1 MTRFVEWCVETETAV
16 STHKL
21 HRLDAQLPK
30 IAHAVTVVADA
41 VPGFYAFPSRL
52 AGLLAKLGKPAAA
65 AYLATKLPATKAI
78 RSGDLGE
85 ILCNAYVL
93 ESTKFNL
100 GIRRLRWKDHR
111 EMSMRGEDVLA
122 FNLDPKGL
130 LYILKAEVKSRAS
143 MTSAVISEARDAL
156 SYNSGLPS
164 PHAISFV
171 ADRLNENGDAMLR
184 DALDKAQLL
193 GGIRQHQITHMLF
206 TFSGSNPSNLLTKNL
221 NSYSGSVPQQYVA
234 LTVAKHQ
241 EFIKSVFETVLK

>member
-1 MTRFVEWCVETETAV
+1 METETAV

-21 HRLDAQLPK
+21 HRLNAESPK
-30 IAHAVTVVADA
+30 IAHAVTLVAEA
-41 VPGFYAFPSRL
+41 VPSFYVIPSRL
-52 AGLLAKLGKPAAA
+52 SGLLAKLGKPAAA
-65 AYLATKLPATKAI
+65 DYIATKLPVTKAI

-122 FNLDPKGL
+122 FSLDPKAGL
-130 LYILKAEVKSRAS
+130 HILKAEVKSRAS

-156 SYNSGLPS
+156 SYNNELPS

-171 ADRLNENGDAMLR
+171 ADRLNEASDVVLR
-184 DALDKAQLL
+184 DALDKAQLI
-193 GGIRQHQITHMLF
+193 GGIKQSQITHMLF

-221 NSYSGSVPQQYVA
+221 NGYSGSVPQQYVA
-234 LTVAKHQ
+234 LTVSEHQ
-241 EFIKSVFETVLK
+241 DFIKSVFETVVK